1 MSDVAQ
7 GFDDLP
13 TVPFAYPSLPGVL
26 KRRDIETSLGGMSSA
41 HGAPARETPRY
52 TEPHYRT
59 PLHRFARPAPNG
71 MSACRRSVQAA
82 DSDASVRSRARW
94 SALRAK
100 SE

>member
-41 HGAPARETPRY
+41 HGAPARETPDTQNAT
-52 TEPHYRT
+52 TERRHPDGRG
-59 PLHRFARPAPNG
+59 PPRSASLARRDVEWLGLPPNRG
-71 MSACRRSVQAA
+71 G
-82 DSDASVRSRARW
+82 
-94 SALRAK
+94 LLIG
-100 SE
+100 E